1 MTPISLPNRPK
12 NSKFICISSSFTP
25 EGHGQAKFNDLA
37 TIHAGRDS
45 ESFLSRMKSAFKE
58 MEKI

>member
-25 EGHGQAKFNDLA
+25 EGHAQARFNDLA
-37 TIHAGRDS
+37 TLHAGRNP
-45 ESFLSRMKSAFKE
+45 ESFISRMKSAIKE